1 MEVTML
7 FLSTLQKPYYDRL
20 IPTTTGSFANMIKAN
35 NLINHAI
42 KNDRIDTR
50 ESSSKPKKDNFLKK
64 NEGETQALY

>member
-1 MEVTML
+1 
-7 FLSTLQKPYYDRL
+7 
-20 IPTTTGSFANMIKAN
+20 MIKAN

-50 ESSSKPKKDNFLKK
+50 ESSFKPKKDNFLKK